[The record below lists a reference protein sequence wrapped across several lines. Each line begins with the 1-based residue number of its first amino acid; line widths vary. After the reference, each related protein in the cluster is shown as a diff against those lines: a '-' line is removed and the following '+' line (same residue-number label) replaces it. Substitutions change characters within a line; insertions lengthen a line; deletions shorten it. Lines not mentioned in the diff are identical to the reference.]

1 MLQKWW
7 PGGWWGL
14 SFPNIF
20 KTKRA
25 HMEEAGNF
33 LGPLPEKACRRNKNH
48 RSNGGDLKLMI
59 IIDEVYF
66 WSIVK
71 KWALTLL

>member
-1 MLQKWW
+1 
-7 PGGWWGL
+7 
-14 SFPNIF
+14 
-20 KTKRA
+20 
-25 HMEEAGNF
+25 MEEAGNF